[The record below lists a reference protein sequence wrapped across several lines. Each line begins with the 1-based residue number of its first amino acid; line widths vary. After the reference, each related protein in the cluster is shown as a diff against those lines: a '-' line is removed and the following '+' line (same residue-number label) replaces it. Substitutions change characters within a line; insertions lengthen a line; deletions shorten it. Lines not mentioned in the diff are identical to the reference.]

1 MKEKQDNKG
10 TVSAH
15 NISGDLIEK
24 IILMVLIIAMVFQL
38 YVG

>member
-10 TVSAH
+10 TVSPH
-15 NISGDLIEK
+15 NISGDRIAK